1 MKCEKHP
8 ERDAILVGVSRR
20 MCLECQLAY
29 QLSIPRGRAFGTGT
43 GRAAHAEAQE
53 SKSYNDEFQR
63 GKIGYRETW
72 RR

>member
-1 MKCEKHP
+1 MNCEKHP
-8 ERDAILVGVSRR
+8 DRDASLIGVSRR

-29 QLSIPRGRAFGTGT
+29 QLGYRERAYGTGI
-43 GRAAHAEAQE
+43 GKEAHGEAQE
-53 SKSYNDEFQR
+53 SKRYNDEFQR